1 VLIGEI
7 DPPVPA
13 LAVTVYFLSLNVA
26 LTAQAAVMEPV
37 VYVVPLNV
45 PPHPVTS
52 ATSYPSFRDMENDVV
67 LPETTEALEGEIDP
81 PLPAVA
87 VTV

>member
-1 VLIGEI
+1 
-7 DPPVPA
+7 
-13 LAVTVYFLSLNVA
+13 
-26 LTAQAAVMEPV
+26 
-37 VYVVPLNV
+37 
-45 PPHPVTS
+45 
-52 ATSYPSFRDMENDVV
+52 MENDVV